1 MLQQAN
7 MQAASSERERH
18 IPERIFTRV
27 RLGPCLLPHDT
38 AGPWTAEGRADL
50 ITFRR
55 LIANPDLPQRF
66 RAGGLLNAERPKIC
80 FGGTEECNT
89 DHPTL
94 EQIGGEASGPS
105 VGGRWRWH
113 CVDPPRAD
121 RHREEARC

>member
-66 RAGGLLNAERPKIC
+66 RAGGLLNAEDPKTYY
-80 FGGTEECNT
+80 GGTEQGYT
-89 DHPTL
+89 DYPTL
-94 EQIGGEASGPS
+94 AQTRGETPGPC
-105 VGGRWRWH
+105 VDERWR
-113 CVDPPRAD
+113 
-121 RHREEARC
+121 